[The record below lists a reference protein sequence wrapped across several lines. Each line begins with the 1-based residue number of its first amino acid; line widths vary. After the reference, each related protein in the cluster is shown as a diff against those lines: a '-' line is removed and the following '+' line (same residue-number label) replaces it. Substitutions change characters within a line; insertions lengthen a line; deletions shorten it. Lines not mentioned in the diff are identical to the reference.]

1 MEGLSW
7 KKHWKESTESSYEWQ
22 AVHRPTCEGGIL
34 REDVFGCWSKHNE
47 DIDDA
52 AFRNPTHICLWRL
65 TGALHIIQHFPKHSL
80 GKERKV
86 CE

>member
-1 MEGLSW
+1 MG
-7 KKHWKESTESSYEWQ
+7 KKALYLHVNGKV
-22 AVHRPTCEGGIL
+22 VHRPTCEGGIL

-52 AFRNPTHICLWRL
+52 TFRDPTHIRLRRL
-65 TGALHIIQHFPKHSL
+65 TGALHVIQHFPKHSL
-80 GKERKV
+80 GRERKV